1 MRIGSLEVGTNIT
14 IRAHINDVIF
24 TTETTI
30 ATVRNG
36 IVILRLNNVEQ
47 FDRYAEKTQDY
58 SLCLK
63 SDSDV
68 NYISEIIQ
76 VQHSASNPWFIAVDE
91 GIELISQQATRS
103 HARYSYEHELMF
115 TYGSTAVTGM
125 SVDISSR
132 GLCIMLN
139 KQVPVGTFGYIDIW
153 NPMTGKSRAFQAKIV
168 NCKQVKPNLFK
179 TGILFENAEQWILDF
194 INDFQNNI
202 LDSVS

>member
-30 ATVRNG
+30 ATVRNS

-68 NYISEIIQ
+68 NYISDIIQ
-76 VQHSASNPWFIAVDE
+76 VQHSASNPWFIAVDK
-91 GIELISQQATRS
+91 G
-103 HARYSYEHELMF
+103 
-115 TYGSTAVTGM
+115 
-125 SVDISSR
+125 R
-132 GLCIMLN
+132 GPCILLN

-168 NCKQVKPNLFK
+168 NCKQVRPNLFK

-202 LDSVS
+202 LDNVS